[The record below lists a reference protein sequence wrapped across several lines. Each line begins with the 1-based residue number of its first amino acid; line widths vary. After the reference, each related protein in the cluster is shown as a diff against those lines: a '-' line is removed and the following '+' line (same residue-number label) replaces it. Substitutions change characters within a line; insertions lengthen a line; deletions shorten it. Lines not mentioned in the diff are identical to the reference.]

1 MESETPRDPADRI
14 AALEAR
20 VVDLE
25 VRLTFQQQT
34 IDDLDAVVRD
44 FAERTRVLER
54 ELVELRRLAGPPPLT
69 EPSADDYSAL

>member
-1 MESETPRDPADRI
+1 MEPTPPKSPAEVI

-34 IDDLDAVVRD
+34 LDELDGVVRE
-44 FAERTRVLER
+44 FAERTRSLER
-54 ELVELRRLAGPPPLT
+54 DLIELRRLAGPAPLT
-69 EPSADDYSAL
+69 EPGSDDYSAL